1 MEWKI
6 LRSRRS
12 LSQNNKNRETASEGL
27 IESLFSKQIIL
38 SNKYLLIPTDSI
50 RLLKTTTLLSR
61 RSIKKDILRLETKLK
76 MK

>member
-61 RSIKKDILRLETKLK
+61 RSIKKDILRLEIKLK

>member
-6 LRSRRS
+6 FRSRRS
-12 LSQNNKNRETASEGL
+12 LSQNDKNRETASEGL

-38 SNKYLLIPTDSI
+38 SNNYLLISIDSI

-61 RSIKKDILRLETKLK
+61 RSIKKDILRLETKL
-76 MK
+76 

>member
-1 MEWKI
+1 MGWKI

-27 IESLFSKQIIL
+27 IESLFSKQITL

-50 RLLKTTTLLSR
+50 RLLKTTLLSR
-61 RSIKKDILRLETKLK
+61 RSIKKDILRLEHKLK